1 MDKMETAVLLSGG
14 LDSSVALHWAH
25 RNHRVRVALSFD
37 YASNHAER
45 ELKCAAWQAASLGIE
60 HRVIDISSISSHL
73 KSALLSGADD
83 IPDGSYDEELMK
95 QTVVPFRNG
104 IFLSIAAGVAE
115 SCGAQQLVIAAH
127 SGDHS
132 IYPDCREE
140 FMAAM
145 TEAIRLGTY
154 AGLGILRP
162 FIHMSKGGI
171 AAMGQD
177 LGVDFSRTYSC
188 QLPAAVNAIH
198 LPHGAVLLINPDAHP
213 GILPHPGI
221 RIRYLDNPAI
231 PPLDGARRIIPD
243 NFCLGPVQVAHGKI
257 FVRYVRPRNGH
268 RILGN
273 RQNTGFPVLPGKDLL
288 AAVLEFQIEP
298 VPDIIELVLE
308 GYQIAAQTHG
318 KGNFDAAFAYLSLNV
333 LVFLKSCPLAHPF
346 QQLPGIRRSL
356 LGQGGGKGKKH
367 GGHSRKKSGK

>member
-177 LGVDFSRTYSC
+177 LGVDF
-188 QLPAAVNAIH
+188 PAPIPATRAEPSTAASVPPAWNA
-198 LPHGAVLLINPDAHP
+198 
-213 GILPHPGI
+213 
-221 RIRYLDNPAI
+221 
-231 PPLDGARRIIPD
+231 
-243 NFCLGPVQVAHGKI
+243 GK
-257 FVRYVRPRNGH
+257 P
-268 RILGN
+268 
-273 RQNTGFPVLPGKDLL
+273 
-288 AAVLEFQIEP
+288 
-298 VPDIIELVLE
+298 
-308 GYQIAAQTHG
+308 
-318 KGNFDAAFAYLSLNV
+318 
-333 LVFLKSCPLAHPF
+333 
-346 QQLPGIRRSL
+346 
-356 LGQGGGKGKKH
+356 
-367 GGHSRKKSGK
+367 SGKPGFRIQRLMRLRNSIQMPGMKR

>member
-25 RNHRVRVALSFD
+25 RNHRVQVALSFD

-73 KSALLSGADD
+73 KSALISGADD

-188 QLPAAVNAIH
+188 YKG
-198 LPHGAVLLINPDAHP
+198 GAVHCGVCSTCMERLQGSRNSGSNGLCAC
-213 GILPHPGI
+213 GI
-221 RIRYLDNPAI
+221 ASK
-231 PPLDGARRIIPD
+231 
-243 NFCLGPVQVAHGKI
+243 CQ
-257 FVRYVRPRNGH
+257 
-268 RILGN
+268 
-273 RQNTGFPVLPGKDLL
+273 
-288 AAVLEFQIEP
+288 E
-298 VPDIIELVLE
+298 
-308 GYQIAAQTHG
+308 
-318 KGNFDAAFAYLSLNV
+318 
-333 LVFLKSCPLAHPF
+333 
-346 QQLPGIRRSL
+346 
-356 LGQGGGKGKKH
+356 
-367 GGHSRKKSGK
+367 